1 MFRILV
7 MSVLSFISSFTF
19 AQSEPAKA
27 DAQNEPQKVLKAHV
41 HGEGT
46 ASLAFD
52 GKKGKL
58 EMNLPAETVMG
69 FENRPHNAK
78 ERKIKEDALL
88 KLEEK
93 ISEMVVLDPALKCE
107 IKKEIFE
114 VIESKDH
121 GDVDAEFNITCE
133 QSALGSTV
141 KFNFAKVFPRM
152 KKIKVDVIAGEV
164 QKSVDVKKGGT
175 SLELK

>member
-1 MFRILV
+1 MYRILV
-7 MSVLSFISSFTF
+7 ISVLSFCSVAF
-19 AQSEPAKA
+19 AQSELSEK
-27 DAQNEPQKVLKAHV
+27 PQKAHV
-41 HGEGT
+41 HGQGS

-52 GKKGKL
+52 GKKGRL
-58 EMNLPAETVMG
+58 EMSLPADVVMG
-69 FENRPHNAK
+69 FEHRPKSAKDRKAK
-78 ERKIKEDALL
+78 EDSLL

-93 ISEMVVLDPALKCE
+93 ISDMVALDPSLKCE

-121 GDVDAEFNITCE
+121 GDVEAEFNITCE
-133 QSALGSTV
+133 QPVVGSTI
-141 KFNFAKVFPRM
+141 KFNFAKTFPRM

-164 QKSVDVKKGGT
+164 QKSVEVKKGGE

>member
-1 MFRILV
+1 MLRILV
-7 MSVLSFISSFTF
+7 ISVLTCSFAY
-19 AQSEPAKA
+19 AQSES
-27 DAQNEPQKVLKAHV
+27 QPQKAHV

-58 EMNLPAETVMG
+58 DMHLPAEVVMG
-69 FENRPHNAK
+69 FEHEAKSAKDRKAK
-78 ERKIKEDALL
+78 EDSLN

-93 ISEMVVLDPALKCE
+93 ISEMVVLDPSLKCE

-114 VIESKDH
+114 VIQGKSH
-121 GDVDAEFNITCE
+121 GDVEAEFNITCE
-133 QSALGSTV
+133 QPVLGSTV

-152 KKIKVDVIAGEV
+152 KKIKVDVLAGEM
-164 QKSVDVKKGGT
+164 QKSVEVKKGGE

>member
-1 MFRILV
+1 MYRMLV
-7 MSVLSFISSFTF
+7 ISVFSFTSAVGF
-19 AQSEPAKA
+19 AQTEPA
-27 DAQNEPQKVLKAHV
+27 PQPQKAHV

-58 EMNLPAETVMG
+58 DMSLPAESIMG
-69 FENRPHNAK
+69 FEHQAKSAKDRKAK
-78 ERKIKEDALL
+78 EEALL

-93 ISEMVVLDPALKCE
+93 ISDMVVLDPSLKCE

-114 VIESKDH
+114 VIESKNH
-121 GDVDAEFNITCE
+121 SDVDAEFNITCE
-133 QSALGSTV
+133 QPALGSTV

-164 QKSVDVKKGGT
+164 QKSVEVKKGGE

>member
-7 MSVLSFISSFTF
+7 ISLFSFCSSFAF
-19 AQSEPAKA
+19 AQEE
-27 DAQNEPQKVLKAHV
+27 QVKVQKAHV
-41 HGEGT
+41 HGEGS

-58 EMNLPAETVMG
+58 DMSLPTEMVMG

-78 ERKIKEDALL
+78 ERKAKEDALL

-93 ISEMVVLDPALKCE
+93 ISSMVVLDPSLKCE

-133 QSALGSTV
+133 QPALGTTV
-141 KFNFAKVFPRM
+141 NFNFAKVFPRM

-164 QKSVDVKKGGT
+164 QKSVVVKKGGE

>member
-1 MFRILV
+1 MFRV
-7 MSVLSFISSFTF
+7 MVISIVSICSFAIV
-19 AQSEPAKA
+19 
-27 DAQNEPQKVLKAHV
+27 QNAHAHEEQPTKQLKAHV
-41 HGEGT
+41 HGAGS

-58 EMNLPAETVMG
+58 DMSLPSETVMG
-69 FENRPHNAK
+69 FEHRPKNAK
-78 ERKIKEDALL
+78 ERKAKEDALL

-93 ISEMVVLDPALKCE
+93 ISEMVILEPELKCE

-133 QSALGSTV
+133 QPVLGTTV
-141 KFNFAKVFPRM
+141 KFNFAKIFPRM

-164 QKSVDVKKGGT
+164 QKSIEVKKGGE

>member
-1 MFRILV
+1 MYRILV
-7 MSVLSFISSFTF
+7 ISVLSLSSFVF
-19 AQSEPAKA
+19 VSNAQ
-27 DAQNEPQKVLKAHV
+27 AQEESSKQLKAHV

-58 EMNLPAETVMG
+58 DMSLPAETVMG
-69 FENRPHNAK
+69 FEYRPKNAK
-78 ERKIKEDALL
+78 DRKAKEDSLL

-93 ISEMVVLDPALKCE
+93 ISDMVVLDPALKCE

-133 QSALGSTV
+133 QPVLGSTI
-141 KFNFAKVFPRM
+141 KLNFAKTFPRM
-152 KKIKVDVIAGEV
+152 KKIKVDVIAGEI
-164 QKSVDVKKGGT
+164 QKSVDVKKGGE

>member
-1 MFRILV
+1 MYRMLV
-7 MSVLSFISSFTF
+7 ISVLSFCSVAF
-19 AQSEPAKA
+19 AQTEPA
-27 DAQNEPQKVLKAHV
+27 AQPQKSHV

-58 EMNLPAETVMG
+58 DMSLPSESIMG
-69 FENRPHNAK
+69 FEHQAK
-78 ERKIKEDALL
+78 SAKDRKAKEDALL

-93 ISEMVVLDPALKCE
+93 ISDMVVLDPSLKCE

-114 VIESKDH
+114 VIESKNH
-121 GDVDAEFNITCE
+121 SDVDAEFNITCE
-133 QSALGSTV
+133 QPALGTTV
-141 KFNFAKVFPRM
+141 KLNFAKVFPRM

-164 QKSVDVKKGGT
+164 QKSVEVKKGGE

>member
-1 MFRILV
+1 MYRMLV
-7 MSVLSFISSFTF
+7 ISVFSFSSVVAF
-19 AQSEPAKA
+19 AQTEAAP
-27 DAQNEPQKVLKAHV
+27 PQQKAHV

-58 EMNLPAETVMG
+58 DMSLPAESIMG
-69 FENRPHNAK
+69 FEHQARSAKDRKAK
-78 ERKIKEDALL
+78 EEALL

-93 ISEMVVLDPALKCE
+93 ISDMVVLDPSLKCE

-114 VIESKDH
+114 VIESKNH
-121 GDVDAEFNITCE
+121 SDVDAEFNITCE
-133 QSALGSTV
+133 QPALGTTV

-164 QKSVDVKKGGT
+164 QKSVEVKKGGE

>member
-1 MFRILV
+1 MYRILV
-7 MSVLSFISSFTF
+7 ISILSFSSIAF
-19 AQSEPAKA
+19 AQDPAPPASEP
-27 DAQNEPQKVLKAHV
+27 QKAHV

-52 GKKGKL
+52 GKKGRL
-58 EMNLPAETVMG
+58 EMNLPAESVMG
-69 FENRPHNAK
+69 FEHQARSAKDRKAK
-78 ERKIKEDALL
+78 EEGLL

-93 ISEMVVLDPALKCE
+93 ISEMVVLDPSLKCE

-114 VIESKDH
+114 VIESKNH
-121 GDVDAEFNITCE
+121 SDVEAEFNITCE
-133 QSALGSTV
+133 QPVLGSAI
-141 KFNFAKVFPRM
+141 KFNFAKTFPRM

-164 QKSVDVKKGGT
+164 QKSVVVKKGGE